1 MESFVVQ
8 LIGTESSQPFKYF
21 GSRATAQDFAASRV
35 QSKEAE
41 SANIYRV
48 TGAAN
53 PYEAVGMV
61 KAGKATLIHAR
72 SRHAT
77 DAEALEANERAWQ
90 KPGKPDRK
98 PCFNI
103 WGTNFRQ
110 RRLQHPLK
118 DASEAWPG
126 Q

>member
-90 KPGKPDRK
+90 KAREAGPEALLQYLGYKLPPAPPSPPIK
-98 PCFNI
+98 
-103 WGTNFRQ
+103 
-110 RRLQHPLK
+110 RR
-118 DASEAWPG
+118 S
-126 Q
+126 

>member
-61 KAGKATLIHAR
+61 KAGKATHPRKISARHRRRGPRGKRAGLAESQR
-72 SRHAT
+72 SRTESPASIFGIQT
-77 DAEALEANERAWQ
+77 SANAA
-90 KPGKPDRK
+90 
-98 PCFNI
+98 F
-103 WGTNFRQ
+103 TT
-110 RRLQHPLK
+110 H
-118 DASEAWPG
+118 
-126 Q
+126 

>member
-1 MESFVVQ
+1 VTLMESFVVQ

-35 QSKEAE
+35 QSKEAK

-77 DAEALEANERAWQ
+77 DAEALAANERRQ
-90 KPGKPDRK
+90 KAREAGPEAL
-98 PCFNI
+98 
-103 WGTNFRQ
+103 
-110 RRLQHPLK
+110 LQYLGYKLPPAPPSPPIK
-118 DASEAWPG
+118 G
-126 Q
+126 RF